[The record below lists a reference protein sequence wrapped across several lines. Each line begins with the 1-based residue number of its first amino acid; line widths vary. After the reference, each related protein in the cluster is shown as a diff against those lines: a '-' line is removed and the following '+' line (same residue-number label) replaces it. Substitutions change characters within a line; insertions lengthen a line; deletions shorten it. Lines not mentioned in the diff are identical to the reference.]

1 MNNKNIN
8 IKLKKNGNPQYLTEI
23 LPQIPTNCILYKK
36 LTGLGA
42 TYNELKAKRNSI
54 IIEPNKPVIE
64 GKCKDSKHKNDNL
77 FGVFEGIYREDI
89 TKYIEKSKGKF
100 FKVMTTPES
109 FKKVKEAFDE
119 MDIDIRY
126 ECFLLFDECH
136 KIVKDVD
143 YRQDITLPMDY
154 FFECQNKALV
164 SATPIEFTDPRFDK
178 QGFQTITLNPT
189 FEYVKDIKLYTTN
202 NVLPTIRTAIQKVES
217 ENIFIFCN
225 STDAIHELMKTLNLT
240 DNSSVFCS
248 EKSVAKLKSL
258 KFKSA
263 FSTWNKKE
271 MKKYNW
277 MTSRFF
283 NALDIELDTNPV
295 VIMVTDCY
303 FAEFTT
309 IDPYTDAVQIIGR
322 FRNGVKDIYH
332 ISNTNRNFQKKS
344 KEEIMG
350 YVNCSEKIYLSLTR
364 FYKSASN
371 QSAKDAYR
379 AAIDCLPFNRM
390 LDGNK
395 NKNYFAIDNFVNEEL
410 LKGYYKNS
418 ESLYEAYRSCESF
431 NPTQTHF
438 TYTLGDSERLKRT
451 NKSISIK
458 EKRKIIVEQLELLGK
473 CQTEM
478 ELDYKR
484 DLMATDAFIVNAYD
498 TIGKEMIEQLNYSYK
513 KINEKVILTQYRE
526 RSTGTEVIKLI
537 KNSFQAGQWYSAQ
550 YIKKEIQRIHNE
562 LGITSPETI
571 TSHTITEFFEAYEK
585 EKTINKKKQRGYQL
599 VNCRF

>member
-42 TYNELKAKRNSI
+42 TYSELKAKRNSI

-240 DNSSVFCS
+240 DKSSVFCS

-283 NALDIELDTNPV
+283 NALDIELDTKPV

-303 FAEFTT
+303 FAEFTA
-309 IDPYTDAVQIIGR
+309 IDPYTDAIQIIGR

-350 YVNCSEKIYLSLTR
+350 YVNCSEEIYLSLTR

-571 TSHTITEFFEAYEK
+571 TSHTITDFFEAYEK

>member
-42 TYNELKAKRNSI
+42 TYSELKAKRNSI

-240 DNSSVFCS
+240 DKSSVFCS

-283 NALDIELDTNPV
+283 NALDIELDTKPV

-303 FAEFTT
+303 FAEFTA
-309 IDPYTDAVQIIGR
+309 IDPYTDAIQIIGR

-350 YVNCSEKIYLSLTR
+350 YVNCSEEIYLSLTR

-418 ESLYEAYRSCESF
+418 ESLYEAYRSCESLK
-431 NPTQTHF
+431 PTQTHF

-571 TSHTITEFFEAYEK
+571 TSHTITDFFEAYEK

>member
-23 LPQIPTNCILYKK
+23 LQQIPTNCILYKK

-42 TYNELKAKRNSI
+42 TYSELKAKRNSI

-64 GKCKDSKHKNDNL
+64 GKCKDPKHEKDNL

-100 FKVMTTPES
+100 FKIMTTPES

-119 MDIDIRY
+119 MDIDIRH

-164 SATPIEFTDPRFDK
+164 SATPIEFTDPRFEK

-225 STDAIHELMKTLNLT
+225 STDAIHELMKTLKLT
-240 DNSSVFCS
+240 DKSSVFCS
-248 EKSVAKLKSL
+248 EKSVSKLKNL

-263 FSTWNKKE
+263 FSTWNKKN

-283 NALDIELDTNPV
+283 NALDIELDTKPV

-309 IDPYTDAVQIIGR
+309 IDPYTDAIQIIGR

-350 YVNCSEKIYLSLTR
+350 YVNCSEEIYLSLTR

-395 NKNYFAIDNFVNEEL
+395 NKNYFAIDNFVDEEL
-410 LKGYYKNS
+410 LKGYYKNP
-418 ESLYEAYRSCESF
+418 ESLYEAYKSCESF
-431 NPTQTHF
+431 NPTQAYF

-526 RSTGTEVIKLI
+526 RSAGTEVIKLI

-571 TSHTITEFFEAYEK
+571 TSHTITDFFEAYEK

>member
-23 LPQIPTNCILYKK
+23 LQQIPTNCILYKK

-42 TYNELKAKRNSI
+42 TYSELKAKRNSI

-64 GKCKDSKHKNDNL
+64 GKCKDPKHEKDNL

-100 FKVMTTPES
+100 FKIMTTPES

-119 MDIDIRY
+119 MDIDIRH

-164 SATPIEFTDPRFDK
+164 SATPIEFTDPRFEK

-240 DNSSVFCS
+240 DKSSVFCS
-248 EKSVAKLKSL
+248 EKSVSKLKNL

-263 FSTWNKKE
+263 FSTWNKKN

-283 NALDIELDTNPV
+283 NALDIELDTKPV

-309 IDPYTDAVQIIGR
+309 IDPYTDAIQIIGR

-350 YVNCSEKIYLSLTR
+350 YVNCSEEIYLSLTR

-395 NKNYFAIDNFVNEEL
+395 NKNYFAIDNFVDEEL
-410 LKGYYKNS
+410 LKGYYKNP
-418 ESLYEAYRSCESF
+418 ESLYEAYKSCESF
-431 NPTQTHF
+431 NPTQAYF

-526 RSTGTEVIKLI
+526 RSAGTEVIKLI

-571 TSHTITEFFEAYEK
+571 TSHTITDFFEAYEK

>member
-42 TYNELKAKRNSI
+42 TYSELKAKRNSI

-189 FEYVKDIKLYTTN
+189 FEYVKNIKLYTTN

-240 DNSSVFCS
+240 DKSSVFCS

-350 YVNCSEKIYLSLTR
+350 YVNCSEEIYLSLTR

-410 LKGYYKNS
+410 LKGYYKNP